1 MMFSTRKLFQGSGLA
16 AFTLFASV
24 SANAETVTLDTS
36 ILPSAQGWTYF
47 GTGAFAGVPET
58 NFFSNVG
65 GELVQNTIGSGLP
78 IVNNTNN
85 LYLRP
90 ISLAPGQSWKLSVVA
105 RIAQSEQIPIAQ
117 ILAPYGFIFS
127 VATNPDYYLT
137 SVDASGR
144 VSTVF
149 DGNSAF
155 QLPGV
160 FDPNAYNLYEV
171 NGGGGAFSLKYNGTT
186 VFSGNTPLNFP
197 SPQLLLLGDGSF
209 AANANVFIRS
219 YSFTSGAVPEP
230 ASWALMIA
238 GFGLI
243 GASLRNTN
251 GRRRV
256 TTVSTA

>member
-1 MMFSTRKLFQGSGLA
+1 MQKLTIALA
-16 AFTLFASV
+16 ALGLGMASA
-24 SANAETVTLDTS
+24 SQASTITLDTS

-47 GTGAFAGVPET
+47 GSGAFAGIPET

-65 GELVQNTIGSGLP
+65 GELVQNTMGSGFP
-78 IVNNTNN
+78 FVANTNN

-90 ISLAPGQSWKLSVVA
+90 ISLAPGETWKLSVVA
-105 RIAQSEQIPIAQ
+105 RIAQSEQLPSTQ

-171 NGGGGAFSLKYNGTT
+171 NGGGGTFSLKFNGTT
-186 VFSGNTPLNFP
+186 VFSGKTPLNFP
-197 SPQLLLLGDGSF
+197 APQLLLLGDGSF
-209 AANANVFIRS
+209 SANANVFIRS

-238 GFGLI
+238 GFGI
-243 GASLRNTN
+243 VGGALRS
-251 GRRRV
+251 RKLAAV
-256 TTVSTA
+256 ATA

>member
-1 MMFSTRKLFQGSGLA
+1 MQKLTIALAALGLA
-16 AFTLFASV
+16 MG
-24 SANAETVTLDTS
+24 SAGHAATITLDTT
-36 ILPSAQGWTYF
+36 ILPSAQGWTYL
-47 GTGAFAGVPET
+47 GSGGYAGIPET
-58 NFFSNVG
+58 TFFSNVG
-65 GELVQNTIGSGLP
+65 GELVQNTMGSGFP
-78 IVNNTNN
+78 FVANTNN

-90 ISLAPGQSWKLSVVA
+90 ISLAPGESWKLSVVA
-105 RIAQSEQIPIAQ
+105 RIAQSEQIPSTQ

-127 VATNPDYYLT
+127 VSTNPEYYLT

-171 NGGGGAFSLKYNGTT
+171 NGGGGAFSLKFNGAT

-197 SPQLLLLGDGSF
+197 APQLLLLGDGSF
-209 AANANVFIRS
+209 AGNANVFIRS

-230 ASWALMIA
+230 ASWAMMIA
-238 GFGLI
+238 GFGLV
-243 GASLRNTN
+243 GASM
-251 GRRRV
+251 RRRTQV
-256 TTVSTA
+256 RFA